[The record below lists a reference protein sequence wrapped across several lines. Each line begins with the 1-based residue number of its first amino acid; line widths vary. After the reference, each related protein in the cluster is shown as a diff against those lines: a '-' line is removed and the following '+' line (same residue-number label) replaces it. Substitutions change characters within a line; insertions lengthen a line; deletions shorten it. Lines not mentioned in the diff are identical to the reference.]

1 MKVSKLKQYLIQ
13 LGIGEGQAESIM
25 STSSSYQDVIDQ
37 VRDWL
42 HLIDATTEPV
52 LTKLKNFIRNGK

>member
-1 MKVSKLKQYLIQ
+1 MKVSKLKNYLIQ
-13 LGIGEGQAESIM
+13 LGIGESQTESIM

-42 HLIDATTEPV
+42 HSIDATTEPA